1 MVRCWRGE
9 ENLCVLSRQVSQP
22 GAELS
27 GYPRHPLFGFS
38 ENDRQQEVS
47 KCKQNAYFNYWVER
61 VISSQQKLWNVLQRP
76 CKLVLSSTSPLFL
89 PRLSL
94 VSWGGFDNKQHLFF
108 HISKSTI
115 TKIWC
120 LHTKTMHMWLSANHN
135 LTCNCRAPSA
145 SHRSGKAKPR
155 LETLHKTLLIVVVH
169 ISYVLKVIIS
179 PFDH

>member
-1 MVRCWRGE
+1 MLSYWGGE

-27 GYPRHPLFGFS
+27 GYTRHPLFSFS
-38 ENDRQQEVS
+38 ENDRQQEVR
-47 KCKQNAYFNYWVER
+47 KCKQNDHLNDWDKSVR
-61 VISSQQKLWNVLQRP
+61 SSQQQLWNVLQRP

-94 VSWGGFDNKQHLFF
+94 VSWGGIDNKQHLFF

-145 SHRSGKAKPR
+145 GHRAGEAKPR
-155 LETLHKTLLIVVVH
+155 LETLHKTLLIVAVH
-169 ISYVLKVIIS
+169 ISYVLKVLS